1 MSRMKQVFKKVSAVS
16 VLIWLAVLMVLAVG
30 VVLAL
35 RQPPVEAGQAIEV
48 PPTLVRVLDV
58 EARPVRETVLLPGR
72 VAANVSARLSAE
84 KGGRV
89 IALLVD
95 KGDVVGA
102 GDVLMRL
109 DERHWKALEQQ
120 ARLDLADAER
130 DLERWTQMQETGA
143 VAVYEYDTVRLRRDL
158 AVLALEQAAVHVD
171 QCTVASPFDGVV
183 DARWVEIGEYVNE
196 GQAAFSIL
204 DLTPLKVLVN
214 LPERDAGVVQVGDR
228 QRMTAPALSGA
239 GVEGRVEFIAQEAD
253 RRSLTYAM
261 ELRVDDPPAGLR
273 PGMLVDVE
281 VERSMQ
287 AGAIAIPLAAVIPR
301 RGENIV
307 FVVENGAA
315 VRRVVVME
323 AVAGQEALISAGL
336 RAGERL
342 VVEGHRTLQDGMT
355 VQVDEQE

>member
-1 MSRMKQVFKKVSAVS
+1 MSRMKQGFKDVSAVS
-16 VLIWLAVLMVLAVG
+16 VVIWLAVLMVLVLV

-35 RQPPVEAGQAIEV
+35 RQPPAEAGQAIEV
-48 PPTLVRVLDV
+48 PPPLVRVLDV
-58 EARPVRETVLLPGR
+58 QARPVRETVLLPGR
-72 VAANVSARLSAE
+72 VAAHVSARLSAE

-89 IALLVD
+89 IALLKD

-102 GDVLMRL
+102 GDVLMRI

-143 VAVYEYDTVRLRRDL
+143 VAVYEYDAVRLRRDL

-204 DLTPLKVLVN
+204 DLNPLKVHVN

-228 QRMTAPALSGA
+228 KRMTASALSGA
-239 GVEGRVEFIAQEAD
+239 DVEGRVEFIAQDTD

-261 ELRVDDPPAGLR
+261 ELRVDDPPAGWR

-307 FVVENGAA
+307 FVVERGAA

-336 RAGERL
+336 HAGERL
-342 VVEGHRTLQDGMT
+342 VVEGHRTLQDGMA
-355 VQVDEQE
+355 VQVAEQE